1 MIISLLELKFPC
13 ASFYN
18 SASQFENVELQ
29 IDVNHE
35 LQAYAEDK
43 NKLTTKTVINV
54 YPKNPAS
61 VDGEFKVRV
70 EAQALFQIPD
80 VDVNSDKIRS
90 ETFHFIYP
98 YVRSAVTSL
107 LATVEFPI
115 FHLPYMDIK

>member
-13 ASFYN
+13 VSFYN

-35 LQAYAEDK
+35 LQAYADDK
-43 NKLTTKTVINV
+43 NKLTAKTVINI

-61 VDGEFKVRV
+61 VNGEFKVRV
-70 EAQALFQIPD
+70 EAQALFQTSD
-80 VDVNSDKIRS
+80 ADVNSSEIRS
-90 ETFHFIYP
+90 ETFRFVYP
-98 YVRSAVTSL
+98 YVRSAVTNL

-115 FHLPYMDIK
+115 FHLPYMDVK